1 MSAPKL
7 NVSDVATLARLAL
20 TKEEAEK
27 FTAQLAQVLGHM
39 EALAKIP
46 TDNVPEIHPPDHPVL
61 RPDVPSPSL
70 PVEIALSNAPAQAN
84 DLIVVHK
91 IVE

>member
-1 MSAPKL
+1 MATPKL

-27 FTAQLAQVLGHM
+27 FTAQLGQVLGHM

-46 TDNVPEIHPPDHPVL
+46 TDNVPEVHPPDHPVL
-61 RPDVPSPSL
+61 RKDVPSPSL
-70 PVEIALSNAPAQAN
+70 SAEAALSNAPAQAN
-84 DLIVVHK
+84 DLIVVPK

>member
-1 MSAPKL
+1 MATPKL

-20 TKEEAEK
+20 TKEETEK
-27 FTAQLAQVLGHM
+27 FTAQLGQVLRHL

-46 TDNVPEIHPPDHPVL
+46 TDNVPEVHPPDHPVL
-61 RPDVPSPSL
+61 RQDIPSPSL
-70 PVEIALSNAPAQAN
+70 SVEAALSNAPAQAN
-84 DLIVVHK
+84 DLIVVPK

>member
-20 TKEEAEK
+20 TKEETDK
-27 FTAQLAQVLGHM
+27 FTAQLGQILGHM
-39 EALAKIP
+39 EALSKIP
-46 TDNVPEIHPPDHPVL
+46 TENVPEVHPPEHPVL
-61 RPDVPSPSL
+61 RKDVSSPSL
-70 PVEIALSNAPAQAN
+70 SVEIALSNAPAQAN
-84 DLIVVHK
+84 DLIVVPK

>member
-20 TKEEAEK
+20 TQEETEK
-27 FTAQLAQVLGHM
+27 FTAQLGQVLGHM

-46 TDNVPEIHPPDHPVL
+46 TENVPEVHPPDHPVL
-61 RPDVPSPSL
+61 RKDVPSPSL

-84 DLIVVHK
+84 DLIVVPK

>member
-1 MSAPKL
+1 MATPKL

-27 FTAQLAQVLGHM
+27 FTAQLGQVLGHM

-46 TDNVPEIHPPDHPVL
+46 TDNVPEVHPPDHPVL
-61 RPDVPSPSL
+61 RQDIPSPSL
-70 PVEIALSNAPAQAN
+70 SLESALSNAPAQAN
-84 DLIVVHK
+84 DLIVVPK

>member
-1 MSAPKL
+1 MATPRL

-20 TKEEAEK
+20 TKEETEK
-27 FTAQLAQVLGHM
+27 FTAQLGQVLGHM

-46 TDNVPEIHPPDHPVL
+46 TENVPEIHPPDHPVL
-61 RPDVPSPSL
+61 RKDIPSPSL

-84 DLIVVHK
+84 DLIVVPK

>member
-1 MSAPKL
+1 MATPKL

-20 TKEEAEK
+20 TKEETEK
-27 FTAQLAQVLGHM
+27 FTAQLGQVLSHM
-39 EALAKIP
+39 KALAKIP

-61 RPDVPSPSL
+61 RQDIPSPSL
-70 PVEIALSNAPAQAN
+70 SVEAALSNAPAQAN
-84 DLIVVHK
+84 DLIVVPK

>member
-1 MSAPKL
+1 MATPKL

-20 TKEEAEK
+20 TKEETDK
-27 FTAQLAQVLGHM
+27 FTAQLGQVLGHM

-46 TDNVPEIHPPDHPVL
+46 TDNVPEVHPPDHPVL
-61 RPDVPSPSL
+61 RKDVPSPSL
-70 PVEIALSNAPAQAN
+70 SAEAALSNAPAQAN
-84 DLIVVHK
+84 DLIVVPK

>member
-1 MSAPKL
+1 MSAPKF

-27 FTAQLAQVLGHM
+27 FTAQLGQVLGHM

-46 TDNVPEIHPPDHPVL
+46 TDNVPEVHPPDHPVL
-61 RPDVPSPSL
+61 RKDVPSPSL
-70 PVEIALSNAPAQAN
+70 SAEAALSNAPAQAN
-84 DLIVVHK
+84 DLIVVPK

>member
-1 MSAPKL
+1 MARPQL

-20 TKEEAEK
+20 TKEETEK
-27 FTAQLAQVLGHM
+27 FTAQLGQVLGHM

-46 TDNVPEIHPPDHPVL
+46 TDNVPEVHPPDHPVF
-61 RPDVPSPSL
+61 RKDVPSPSL
-70 PVEIALSNAPAQAN
+70 PVEVALSNAPAQAN
-84 DLIVVHK
+84 DLIVVPK

>member
-1 MSAPKL
+1 MATPKL

-27 FTAQLAQVLGHM
+27 FTAQLGQVLGHM

-46 TDNVPEIHPPDHPVL
+46 TDNVPEVHPPDHPVL
-61 RPDVPSPSL
+61 RQDVPSPSL
-70 PVEIALSNAPAQAN
+70 SVEAALSNAPAQAN
-84 DLIVVHK
+84 DLIVVPK